1 MRRFRTLLDGTP
13 MLQTALILGLLS
25 AVGPVAIDMYLPAMP
40 KIAAGLGADE
50 AKTQLT
56 LAAYFA
62 AFGVAQLI
70 YGPWSDQAGRKLP
83 LYTGLTIFVVASIG
97 CALSPTISWLIAF
110 RILQGFGGAV
120 LMVLPRAVI
129 RDMHAGPDA
138 MRLMA
143 VVMLVISVS
152 PMLAPLAG
160 SVLLIIGDWRLIFW
174 VLGIAAGLSLLLTVT
189 ALPETLPLQRRVR
202 VNPSTLWSGSKTL
215 FRDPIF
221 MGLTLVGG
229 FGFAG
234 FMVFIATAA
243 FVYSEQFGLGPMQF
257 SLAFALNAVGFFAA
271 GQLAGPLS
279 GRIGMPRVIRWA
291 AVGFAGFMALL
302 LGIALAGKAT
312 LAVIIAGLF
321 LGNACLGVI
330 VPTTMVMALDPHG
343 ENAGLASSLGG
354 TLHVLSGA
362 VIVVLTGLF
371 FDGTA
376 LPMIAAIALCA
387 LLALAVAL
395 VTLRSIDRSLPV
407 GSRAAPSSRTL

>member
-1 MRRFRTLLDGTP
+1 

-202 VNPSTLWSGSKTL
+202 VNPRTLWSGSKTL

-229 FGFAG
+229 VGFAG

-291 AVGFAGFMALL
+291 AVGFAGVMALL
-302 LGIALAGKAT
+302 LGIALAGKAK
-312 LAVIIAGLF
+312 LAVNVAGLF

-407 GSRAAPSSRTL
+407 GSRAAQSSRTL